1 MALFGAIFFG
11 FVPAFLFAC
20 FLYWLDRYEKEPK
33 VLLGAAFVW
42 GFLVAAGG
50 AFIVNTV
57 LGIGVYIF
65 TGSETATDLM
75 TGSIIAPLVEETLKG
90 LAVLIVFLLF
100 RKEFDSILDG
110 MIYGG
115 IVALG
120 FAATENAF
128 YIYDRGFSESG
139 WGGFWFLVFVR
150 VILVGWQHPFYTA
163 FTGIG
168 FAVSRLGK
176 NAFAKFLA
184 PLAGLAVAILTH
196 SFHNTFATL
205 VGGWGGLAAGTFL
218 DWSGW
223 FVMFIFTVW
232 MIRREGQLL
241 PKHLREE
248 VAAGHLTA
256 AQLKTAASPF
266 GASLVTLGAL
276 TGGRYRSTAR
286 FYQVCGELAHKRE
299 QISRLGEEGG
309 NTAIIEKLRQEMT
322 ALSPQVAA

>member
-11 FVPAFLFAC
+11 FVPTFLFAC

-33 VLLGAAFVW
+33 VLLGAAFIW
-42 GFLVAAGG
+42 GFVVAAGG
-50 AFIVNTV
+50 AFIINTV
-57 LGIGVYIF
+57 LGIGVYLF
-65 TGSETATDLM
+65 TGSEAATNLT
-75 TGSIIAPLVEETLKG
+75 TGSIIAPIVEETLKG
-90 LAVLIVFLLF
+90 LAVLIVFLAF

-128 YIYDRGFSESG
+128 YIYDRGFSQSG

-168 FAVSRLGK
+168 FAVSRLSRNG
-176 NAFAKFLA
+176 FAKFLI
-184 PLAGLAVAILTH
+184 PLAGLAVAMFAH

-205 VGGWGGLAAGTFL
+205 VGGWGGLAAGTFI
-218 DWSGW
+218 DWTGW
-223 FVMFIFTVW
+223 FFMLLFAVW
-232 MIRREGQLL
+232 MIHREGQLL
-241 PKHLREE
+241 PKHLQAE
-248 VAAGHLTA
+248 VTAGHLTA
-256 AQLKTAASPF
+256 AQLKTAAAPF

-276 TGGRYRSTAR
+276 TSGRYRSTAR
-286 FYQVCGELAHKRE
+286 FYQVCGELAHKKE
-299 QISRLGEEGG
+299 QFTLLGDEGG
-309 NTAIIEKLRQEMT
+309 NTAIIEKLRQEMII
-322 ALSPQVAA
+322 LSPQVVA

>member
-11 FVPAFLFAC
+11 FVPTFLFAC

-33 VLLGAAFVW
+33 VLLGAAFAW
-42 GFLVAAGG
+42 GFVVAAGG

-57 LGIGVYIF
+57 LGIGVYMF
-65 TGSETATDLM
+65 TGSEAATDLM
-75 TGSIIAPLVEETLKG
+75 TGSIIAPIVEETLKG
-90 LAVLIVFLLF
+90 LAVLIVFLIF

-128 YIYDRGFSESG
+128 YIYDRGFAQTG

-168 FAVSRLGK
+168 FALSRLSR

-184 PLAGLAVAILTH
+184 PLAGLAVAMLAH
-196 SFHNTFATL
+196 SFHNTFASL
-205 VGGWGGLAAGTFL
+205 VGGLGGLAAGTFI

-223 FVMFIFTVW
+223 FIMLIFTIW

-248 VAAGHLTA
+248 VSAGHLTA

-286 FYQVCGELAHKRE
+286 FYQVCGELAHKKE
-299 QISRLGEEGG
+299 QFSLLGEEKG
-309 NTAIIEKLRQEMT
+309 NTAIIEKLRQEMLL
-322 ALSPQVAA
+322 LSPQVAA